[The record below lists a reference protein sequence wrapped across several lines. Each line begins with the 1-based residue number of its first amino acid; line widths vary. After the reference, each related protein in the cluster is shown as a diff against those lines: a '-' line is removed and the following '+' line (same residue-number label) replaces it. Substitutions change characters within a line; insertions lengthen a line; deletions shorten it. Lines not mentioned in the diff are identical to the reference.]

1 MVYREPSGVSCGT
14 MKLHEHRQP
23 QLNLIS
29 RYGGGCVVVEGR
41 EITAPCVVA
50 PGALHADWIDSPA
63 ALTMESLAV
72 VWPLQPRIL
81 LLGSDLRSS
90 DALRDIRRTLAA
102 QLAARDISLEAMD
115 LGAAC
120 RTYNVLAQEDRAVA
134 ALLFPGGSRP

>member
-1 MVYREPSGVSCGT
+1 

-29 RYGGGCVVVEGR
+29 RYGEGRVIIEGR
-41 EITAPCVVA
+41 EITAPCIVA
-50 PGALHADWIDSPA
+50 PGIVHTQWIMSMD
-63 ALTMESLAV
+63 ALTMESLEL

-81 LLGSDLRSS
+81 LLGSAVRDGVR
-90 DALRDIRRTLAA
+90 DAYRQLGR
-102 QLAARDISLEAMD
+102 QLAAREISLEVMD

-134 ALLFPGGSRP
+134 ALLFPGG

>member
-1 MVYREPSGVSCGT
+1 

-23 QLNLIS
+23 QLNLVS
-29 RYGGGCVVVEGR
+29 RYGEGRVVIEGR

-50 PGALHADWIDSPA
+50 PGVLHTDWIASLPG
-63 ALTMESLAV
+63 LNLESLAV

-81 LLGSDLRSS
+81 LLGSEMRAADAVR
-90 DALRDIRRTLAA
+90 DALRHVGR
-102 QLAARDISLEAMD
+102 QLAAKQISLEAMD

-134 ALLFPGGSRP
+134 ALLFPGG

>member
-1 MVYREPSGVSCGT
+1 

-23 QLNLIS
+23 QLNLVS
-29 RYGGGCVVVEGR
+29 RYGEGRVIIEGR

-50 PGALHADWIDSPA
+50 RGTVHTDWISSLA
-63 ALTMESLAV
+63 ALTMESLAI

-81 LLGSDLRSS
+81 LLGSDARPGE
-90 DALRDIRRTLAA
+90 ALRNIGRQLAA
-102 QLAARDISLEAMD
+102 QNVSLEAMD

-134 ALLFPGGSRP
+134 ALLFTSE